1 MRKVVLLL
9 CVAMP
14 LASASPALPSSL
26 SSSSIEDHDAAWATL
41 HSAFRRLQA
50 AVSPDSKEGV
60 SIWTSAKRFFG
71 SRERIKSKLSGA
83 PAATSMPKDFGL
95 GYKHMLE
102 WYCAKA
108 EKKGS
113 TLCQK
118 PTPTATAFSAKPP
131 VPEQAAAVKLYC
143 AEAAHKDK
151 PLCIVSK
158 IRRTPAP
165 STSTRLAA
173 AAGGLQKAASPAGT
187 PGAKAKNMTKKAAK
201 VGAPFTGTPGLPP
214 AAKGAKKAKKS
225 LEKASKA

>member
-1 MRKVVLLL
+1 MQNDAKASAKINLLLSLPAVGVECARRRSRVVPVPHPHQPRLWLSALMRKVVLLL

-102 WYCAKA
+102 WYCAK
-108 EKKGS
+108 G
-113 TLCQK
+113 
-118 PTPTATAFSAKPP
+118 
-131 VPEQAAAVKLYC
+131 EQHHTCECGA
-143 AEAAHKDK
+143 
-151 PLCIVSK
+151 
-158 IRRTPAP
+158 
-165 STSTRLAA
+165 LAIWA
-173 AAGGLQKAASPAGT
+173 RGACMLSCRGEGGR
-187 PGAKAKNMTKKAAK
+187 
-201 VGAPFTGTPGLPP
+201 
-214 AAKGAKKAKKS
+214 
-225 LEKASKA
+225 

>member
-118 PTPTATAFSAKPP
+118 PTPTATTFSAKPS
-131 VPEQAAAVKLYC
+131 VTEQAAAVKAYC
-143 AEAAHKDK
+143 TEAAHKDK
-151 PLCIVSK
+151 PLCVASR
-158 IRRTPAP
+158 IRRTPTPP
-165 STSTRLAA
+165 STDARLAA
-173 AAGGLQKAASPAGT
+173 AAGGLQAAAAPRAPTSPTG
-187 PGAKAKNMTKKAAK
+187 KAKKLAK
-201 VGAPFTGTPGLPP
+201 VSSVSPQ
-214 AAKGAKKAKKS
+214 AKKVSSVSPQAKKAKKA
-225 LEKASKA
+225 LVKASQS